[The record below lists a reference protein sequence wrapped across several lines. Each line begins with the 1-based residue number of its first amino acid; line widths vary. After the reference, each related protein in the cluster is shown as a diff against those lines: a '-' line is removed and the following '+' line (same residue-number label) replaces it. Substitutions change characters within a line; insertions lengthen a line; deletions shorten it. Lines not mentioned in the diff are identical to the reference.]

1 MTTKAMDRDTEERT
15 PMSAP
20 LSNAPPG
27 WLTTDEV
34 ASIAGCSPDT
44 VIRAIKL
51 RMITDA
57 RQTSA
62 GTWLINRDEGIHWA
76 ENYRPYEGLRKR
88 E

>member
-1 MTTKAMDRDTEERT
+1 MST
-15 PMSAP
+15 PA
-20 LSNAPPG
+20 SNAPPG

-34 ASIAGCSPDT
+34 ALIAGCSGST

-51 RMITDA
+51 RAIKDA

-62 GTWLINRDEGIHWA
+62 GTWLINRDEGIQWA
-76 ENYRPYEGLRKR
+76 ENYQPYEGLRRR

>member
-1 MTTKAMDRDTEERT
+1 MTTKAMGRDTEEHMMPT
-15 PMSAP
+15 AEHPT
-20 LSNAPPG
+20 APPG
-27 WLTTDEV
+27 WLTTDEI
-34 ASIAGCSPDT
+34 ALIAGCSADT

-51 RMITDA
+51 DAITDV

-76 ENYRPYEGLRKR
+76 KNYRPYEGLRKR